1 MIAKEKNRVVTPSK
15 RPVSLKK
22 KITNFSIEAEEPG
35 ILHGNDILVDELE
48 IQGKT
53 HLYKKFAKNIPNG
66 LLADQVI
73 TYFSNLNKE
82 ECRELVSYLYR
93 YDSPWDLVP
102 DLYEDRTTA
111 IGKMYDIQSRGTG
124 KAEIFIA
131 WLIKDAN
138 IQGGKDS
145 YDVNINETFYEVKDW
160 SRQGNSSI
168 LTGVK
173 SKVSNF
179 EFWEIVSDTMNILYK
194 LTGRRRKNKFDFHG
208 EFNSSIAEKVDEI
221 LGLRSKILTGEM
233 CKSDLILFDNF
244 YREMYAQNVDIKGYT
259 NIILRGPN
267 MEPIEMT
274 IKPIKNVDGDTICL
288 EKVYNQDHLY
298 MLTELRRIKYVRNPD
313 DFQGD
318 MQSAVNEIVNG
329 ITYIVFR
336 NNRINITKDFVPDVV
351 SISSL
356 KFLERN
362 L

>member
-1 MIAKEKNRVVTPSK
+1 MITKEKSRVVTPSK

-53 HLYKKFAKNIPNG
+53 HLYRKFARNIPNG
-66 LLADQVI
+66 LLADEVI
-73 TYFSNLNKE
+73 AYFSKLNKE
-82 ECRELVSYLYR
+82 ECREIVSYLYR
-93 YDSPWDLVP
+93 YVSPWDLEP
-102 DLYEDRTTA
+102 DLYADRTTA

-131 WLIKDAN
+131 WLIRDAN

-179 EFWEIVSDTMNILYK
+179 EFWEIVSDTMNVLYK
-194 LTGRRRKNKFDFHG
+194 LTGRRRKNKFDFHK

-221 LGLRSKILTGEM
+221 LALRSKILSGEM
-233 CKSDLILFDNF
+233 CKSDLSLFDNF
-244 YREMYAQNVDIKGYT
+244 YREMYAQNVDIEGYT

-274 IKPIKNVDGDTICL
+274 IKPIKNTDGDIICV

-336 NNRINITKDFVPDVV
+336 NNRINITKDFVPDAV

>member
-1 MIAKEKNRVVTPSK
+1 MITKEKSRVVTPSK
-15 RPVSLKK
+15 RQASLKK

-35 ILHGNDILVDELE
+35 ILHSNEFLIDELE

-53 HLYKKFAKNIPNG
+53 HLYKKFARNIPNG
-66 LLADQVI
+66 LLADEVI
-73 TYFSNLNKE
+73 EYFSKLNKE
-82 ECRELVSYLYR
+82 ECREIVSYLYR
-93 YDSPWDLVP
+93 YDSPMDLFP
-102 DLYEDRTTA
+102 DLYHERTTA

-145 YDVNINETFYEVKDW
+145 YDVNINENYYEVKDW
-160 SRQGNSSI
+160 SRQGNASI

-179 EFWEIVSDTMNILYK
+179 EFWEIVADTMNILYK
-194 LTGRRRKNKFDFHG
+194 LTGRRRKNKFDFHK
-208 EFNSSIAEKVDEI
+208 EFNPDIAEKVDAI
-221 LGLRSKILTGEM
+221 LDLRSKIMSGEM
-233 CKSDLILFDNF
+233 CKSDLVLFDSF
-244 YREMYAQNVDIKGYT
+244 YREMYNQNVDIEGYT

-274 IKPIKNVDGDTICL
+274 IKPITNIEGDIICV
-288 EKVYNQDHLY
+288 EKIQNKEHLY

-313 DFQGD
+313 DFQND

>member
-1 MIAKEKNRVVTPSK
+1 MITKEKNRVVTPGK

-22 KITNFSIEAEEPG
+22 KITNFSIEAEQPG
-35 ILHGNDILVDELE
+35 ILHGNENLINELE
-48 IQGKT
+48 IQGKSY
-53 HLYKKFAKNIPNG
+53 LYKKFAKNIPNG
-66 LLADQVI
+66 LLADEVI
-73 TYFSNLNKE
+73 EYFSKLNKE
-82 ECRELVSYLYR
+82 ECREIVSYLYR
-93 YDSPWDLVP
+93 YESPWDLIP
-102 DLYEDRTTA
+102 ELYEDRTTG

-145 YDVNINETFYEVKDW
+145 YDVNINENFYEVKDW
-160 SRQGNSSI
+160 SRQGKSSI

-194 LTGRRRKNKFDFHG
+194 LTGRKRKNKFDFRK
-208 EFNSSIAEKVDEI
+208 EFNQDIADKVDSI
-221 LGLRSKILTGEM
+221 LELRGKIMSGEM
-233 CKSDLILFDNF
+233 CKSDLILFNKF
-244 YREMYAQNVDIKGYT
+244 YREMSNQNIDIEGYT
-259 NIILRGPN
+259 NVILRGPN
-267 MEPIEMT
+267 MEPVELS
-274 IKPIKNVDGDTICL
+274 IKPILDITGNTICI
-288 EKVYNQDHLY
+288 EKSLNKEHLY

-313 DFQGD
+313 DFHND

-336 NNRINITKDFVPDVV
+336 NNRINITKDFIPDVV